1 MSKDKLIY
9 KDDGTVDFDG
19 TFYKDTKVNGKL
31 VRLEDIIQETYQRA
45 LTVIDD
51 ALYELLDNTDGNE
64 DEFYMDYKEAFG
76 HVVEQLN
83 KFHNVED

>member
-9 KDDGTVDFDG
+9 KDDGTVDFKSP
-19 TFYKDTKVNGKL
+19 FYKDTRVNGKL
-31 VRLEDIIQETYQRA
+31 VSLEDIIEETTSRA
-45 LTVIDD
+45 LRVIDD
-51 ALYELLDNTDGNE
+51 SLYELIGTSESDP